1 MRLFTKKISI
11 KPNHQGFLFKD
22 NVFSRVLTPGVYSF
36 FDLQNKLR
44 AVELPLTA
52 RLLQVTNQE
61 VLTKD
66 NIALRFSFAVQYQ
79 ITDGLLFLSHFNA
92 FDNPTIGLLEAD
104 NLIRIGSQL
113 YLREKIATVE
123 STALGERRDALAQPA
138 TGELGKKLLP
148 YGVGLLNVAIIDFT
162 FPKMIQELFTKDLES
177 RIRAKSELENA
188 RTTVATARTLK
199 NAADLIKQNEEVKF
213 VQLLETITKIAE
225 KGKHTF
231 HFGDMVATQLT
242 KKS

>member
-1 MRLFTKKISI
+1 M
-11 KPNHQGFLFKD
+11 
-22 NVFSRVLTPGVYSF
+22 
-36 FDLQNKLR
+36 
-44 AVELPLTA
+44 PLTT
-52 RLLQVTNQE
+52 RLLQVINQE

-66 NIALRFSFAVQYQ
+66 SIALRFSFAVQYK

-92 FDNPTIGLLEAD
+92 FDNLGLGLLEAD
-104 NLIRIGSQL
+104 NLIRIQGQL
-113 YLREKIATVE
+113 YLREKIGTVE
-123 STALGERRDALAQPA
+123 STELGQQREVLTQHAV
-138 TGELGKKLLP
+138 GELGEKLLP
-148 YGVGLLNVAIIDFT
+148 FGVTLLNVAIVDIT

-231 HFGDMVATQLT
+231 HFGDIVAAQLP
-242 KKS
+242 KKSQ